1 MRFARP
7 DDFRL
12 PDLRFVPVES
22 LVPHERHDSQRM
34 EPLVE
39 RLREQGILKNPP
51 IVTTLSPAP
60 DGTER
65 FMVLDG
71 ANRATATQ
79 AAGFPHVLV
88 QVARY
93 EDPWVQLLT
102 WDHALSEVKHTDFL
116 RDCQNIS
123 DLTLNE
129 EPMLHAQAHLA
140 RRDIL
145 AYGVLDDGRVVTFR
159 GGHTLEAQNELLNAL
174 VDVYR
179 ERHRFYR
186 MSTNSMEVVKER
198 HADATALM
206 VFPNLA
212 PAEVMELAE
221 SGSKL
226 PAGITRHLIRWRA
239 LRINV
244 PIARMM
250 DTKTTLDDKNA
261 WLAEMIAAKW
271 AKREVRYYEEPTVM
285 FDE

>member
-12 PDLRFVPVES
+12 PDLRFVPS
-22 LVPHERHDSQRM
+22 DALVPHERHDSQRM

-39 RLREQGILKNPP
+39 RLHEQGVLKNPP
-51 IVTTLSPAP
+51 IVTPLGS
-60 DGTER
+60 DSDR

-71 ANRATATQ
+71 ANRATAVR

-93 EDPWVQLLT
+93 EEPWVQLLT
-102 WDHALSEVKHTDFL
+102 WDHAISAMPPATLVDACQRL
-116 RDCQNIS
+116 RGM
-123 DLTLNE
+123 TLAE
-129 EPMLHAQAHLA
+129 EPLLHAQAQLA
-140 RRDIL
+140 RRQIL
-145 AYGVLDDGRVVTFR
+145 AYAVLEDGRAITFS
-159 GGHTLEAQNELLNAL
+159 GGGTLEQNNELLNGI
-174 VDVYR
+174 VDAYR

-186 MSTNSMEVVKER
+186 MSTNSIAVAKER
-198 HADATALM
+198 HPDATALV
-206 VFPNLA
+206 VFPHLE
-212 PAEVMELAE
+212 PAEVMVLAE

-244 PIARMM
+244 PIAKMM
-250 DTKTTLDDKNA
+250 DTAESLEDKNA
-261 WLAEMIAAKW
+261 WLTEMIAAKW
-271 AKREVRYYEEPTVM
+271 DKREVRYYEEPTVM

>member
-12 PDLRFVPVES
+12 PDLRFVPS
-22 LVPHERHDSQRM
+22 DALVPHERHDSQRM

-39 RLREQGILKNPP
+39 RLLEQGVLKNPP
-51 IVTTLSPAP
+51 IVTPLGE
-60 DGTER
+60 DGGR

-71 ANRATATQ
+71 ANRATAVR

-93 EDPWVQLLT
+93 EEPWVQLLT
-102 WDHALSEVKHTDFL
+102 WDHAISEMAPAALVDA
-116 RDCQNIS
+116 CQA
-123 DLTLNE
+123 LQGMALAE
-129 EPMLHAQAHLA
+129 EPLLHAQAQLA
-140 RRDIL
+140 RRQIL
-145 AYGVLDDGRVVTFR
+145 AYAVLEDGRAITFS
-159 GGHTLEAQNELLNAL
+159 GGSSLEDANEMLNGI
-174 VDVYR
+174 VDAYR

-186 MSTNSMEVVKER
+186 MSTNSIAVAKER
-198 HADATALM
+198 HPDATALV
-206 VFPNLA
+206 VFPHLE

-244 PIARMM
+244 PIGKMM
-250 DTKTTLDDKNA
+250 DSAESLEDKNA

-271 AKREVRYYEEPTVM
+271 DKREVRYYEEPTVM